1 MSMDRTIKLK
11 LKVSDQDAETLRQTI
26 VVCNEVFDEIATF
39 GFENRTNSKIKVHHG
54 TYYPTRERH
63 PEIPSALLQ
72 GVRDVACEALKSVKL
87 KTLPKSTPFSAIRY
101 NKRVVRI
108 NFPQK
113 FISIASVGGR
123 IKATFD
129 LPEYY
134 YQYLHWEIRSSTL
147 WYDKRSDT
155 FYLHVTMRT
164 NPPEPSGDQVLGIDR
179 GIVNVAVCS
188 NNRFFNGKQ
197 IKNVRGK
204 YKHLRAKLQSKGT
217 KSAKRLLKKISRK
230 EKRFVKDVNHCI
242 SKEIVNMPF
251 DVFALEDLTSI
262 RVQNRRRGREFNRKL
277 NNWSFYQLEEFIRY
291 KSEALGKQV
300 VSIDSRYT
308 SQKCS
313 KCGHTYKG
321 NRKGNDFRCRK
332 CGYHVHA
339 DLNAA
344 FNIAAAGISCIGRA
358 SVNSPDAGDY
368 VFHDSPASSSPSG
381 RGS

>member
-1 MSMDRTIKLK
+1 MSVDRTIKLK
-11 LKVSDQDAETLRQTI
+11 LKVSDEDAETLRQTI
-26 VVCNEVFDEIATF
+26 IVCNEAFDEIAAF
-39 GFENRTNSKIKVHHG
+39 GFENQTSSKIKVHHG
-54 TYYPTRERH
+54 TYYPIRERH

-72 GVRDVACEALKSVKL
+72 GVRDVACEALKGVKL
-87 KTLPKSTPFSAIRY
+87 KRLPKSTPFAAVRY
-101 NKRVVRI
+101 NKRVIRI

-113 FISIASVGGR
+113 FISIASIGGR

-134 YQYLHWEIRSSTL
+134 YQYLHWDIRSSAL
-147 WYDKRSDT
+147 VYDKRSDT

-164 NPPEPSGDQVLGIDR
+164 NSPEPSGDRVLGIDR
-179 GIVNVAVCS
+179 GIINIAVCS

-204 YKHLRAKLQSKGT
+204 YKHLRAKLQRKGT

-230 EKRFVKDVNHCI
+230 EKRFVADVNHCI

-251 DVFALEDLTSI
+251 DVFAIEDLTSI

-277 NNWSFYQLEEFIRY
+277 NNWSFFQLEEFIRY
-291 KSEALGKQV
+291 KAEALGKQV
-300 VSIDSRYT
+300 IHVDSRYT

-313 KCGHTYKG
+313 RCGYTYKG
-321 NRKGNDFRCRK
+321 NRRGNDFRCRK

-344 FNIAAAGISCIGRA
+344 INIADAGISCIGRQT
-358 SVNSPDAGDY
+358 VNLPYAGDC
-368 VFHDSPASSSPSG
+368 VFHDSPASPNPL
-381 RGS
+381 RWGS